1 MPMSTFVVYN
11 RTDLDRACEMVRPG
25 DVIEVVPGLYAGERA
40 SRLERKGGVGRP
52 IVIRAARK
60 DWISGGRRP
69 DPKWGAGLPSTDPP
83 GRPGLSDFAFVAID
97 ECQNIVIDGLMVQD
111 CWPSIIF
118 IKDSTGITV
127 RNSEFKHG
135 TYAIF
140 AKREGVPVNDVR
152 GYLVEG
158 NTWQQDDTP
167 DHKLWSQ
174 YPWEEAHGD
183 EGSDGKYR
191 YFNGAFF
198 GAKGI
203 AGDVVVRRNVIMDA
217 YNGIRMKARDKC
229 PDGLPEL
236 NAHVH
241 VFDND
246 FIRVRDNPIEPEV
259 YALDWHVRQNRLL
272 DCHGWFSFD
281 GVGGGYW
288 YFYGNT
294 GRFESRQGQ
303 NSGDRHTMGRVLKL
317 SYQNF
322 APGDDGSSQI
332 VPTRPWYVFNNSW
345 YLRCPIIGGSDPKR
359 SPQEG
364 PDFTANLS
372 FFNNAMKWC
381 DADAYPAPVCE
392 VPARVKLV
400 QFFDWSRSPSV
411 SFDHDMCDRADFKGS
426 FAPPADTGEPNG
438 RQATRPFFVGGPWG
452 DFRLTPDSEAAG
464 GGVLERLARVEGPDA
479 AIRPDASGRLDIGA
493 WQAYGLTS
501 VPELEDR
508 AERILAAADP
518 GLL

>member
-1 MPMSTFVVYN
+1 
-11 RTDLDRACEMVRPG
+11 
-25 DVIEVVPGLYAGERA
+25 
-40 SRLERKGGVGRP
+40 
-52 IVIRAARK
+52 
-60 DWISGGRRP
+60 
-69 DPKWGAGLPSTDPP
+69 
-83 GRPGLSDFAFVAID
+83 
-97 ECQNIVIDGLMVQD
+97 MVQD

-127 RNSEFKHG
+127 RNSQFKHG

-140 AKREGVPVNDVR
+140 AKKQDPAVDTVR

-167 DHKLWSQ
+167 DHKLWQQ

-203 AGDVVVRRNVIMDA
+203 TGDVVVRRNVIMDA
-217 YNGIRMKARDKC
+217 YNGVRMKAGNKC

-246 FIRVRDNPIEPEV
+246 FIRIRDNPIEPEV
-259 YALDWHVRQNRLL
+259 YALDWHVRHNRLL
-272 DCHGWFSFD
+272 DCHAWFSYD

-317 SYQNF
+317 SYQSS
-322 APGDDGSSQI
+322 APNDDGASQI
-332 VPTRPWYVFNNSW
+332 VPIRPWYVFNNSW
-345 YLRCPIIGGSDPKR
+345 YLRCPIIGGSDPNR

-392 VPARVKLV
+392 PPARVKLV
-400 QFFDWSRSPSV
+400 QFFDWNRSANV
-411 SFDHDMCDRADFKGS
+411 SFDYDVCDRADFKSS
-426 FAPPADTGEPNG
+426 FAQPPGMGEPHG
-438 RQATRPFFVGGPWG
+438 RQATRPIFVGGPWG
-452 DFRLTPDSEAAG
+452 DFRLAPESEAIG
-464 GGVLERLARVEGPDA
+464 GGLPEELARLEGPDA
-479 AIRPDASGRLDIGA
+479 AIRPGAPGRLDMGA
-493 WQAYGLTS
+493 WQTYGLTS
-501 VPELEDR
+501 VPDLEEQAARSWRSSRLR
-508 AERILAAADP
+508 ADLTGI
-518 GLL
+518 